1 MSPAAASLVSGSSQS
16 LAAGASQQAAS
27 LEETSASTEEIASI
41 TRKNADH
48 ALQVAGLMQ
57 QSARGRR
64 RSQPVTR
71 PHGGPDAGNR
81 QLQQQD
87 RADH

>member
-1 MSPAAASLVSGSSQS
+1 MVSSASQS

-48 ALQVAGLMQ
+48 ALEVAGLMQ
-57 QSARGRR
+57 RSPTARSG
-64 RSQPVTR
+64 
-71 PHGGPDAGNR
+71 
-81 QLQQQD
+81 
-87 RADH
+87 